1 MLTVSSL
8 GGLAW
13 FVVSLYFGKG
23 ASDHEES
30 PVWDETLTEGEHPA
44 PMWWLWTILAALVFS
59 VIYLMLYPGLG
70 SFAGLLEWSQGHDI
84 ERSQARYEEH
94 FAGRRSAVLDA
105 SFPALH
111 ADEQAMASARRVFR
125 EHCAACHGR
134 DAEGQASVFPN
145 LTDAIWQWGGETAQ
159 IEQSIVAGRVA
170 VMPGWADAVGDT
182 GVDQI
187 TAHVQS
193 MAGIGAA
200 NAQGAELF
208 LMYFAACHGPEGK
221 GNALLGAPDLTDRVW
236 HYGSGSA
243 ELRHSI
249 GVGRQGEMPAFGE
262 RLDAVQVRLL
272 VAWLTRA
279 NP

>member
-1 MLTVSSL
+1 
-8 GGLAW
+8 
-13 FVVSLYFGKG
+13 
-23 ASDHEES
+23 
-30 PVWDETLTEGEHPA
+30 
-44 PMWWLWTILAALVFS
+44 
-59 VIYLMLYPGLG
+59 
-70 SFAGLLEWSQGHDI
+70 
-84 ERSQARYEEH
+84 
-94 FAGRRSAVLDA
+94 
-105 SFPALH
+105 
-111 ADEQAMASARRVFR
+111 
-125 EHCAACHGR
+125 
-134 DAEGQASVFPN
+134 
-145 LTDAIWQWGGETAQ
+145 
-159 IEQSIVAGRVA
+159 
-170 VMPGWADAVGDT
+170 MPGWADAVGDT

-208 LMYFAACHGPEGK
+208 LMYCAACHGPEGK

-236 HYGSGSA
+236 HCGSGSA